1 MGERL
6 QPWWDRWPG
15 WWEEQKAQLRHRWG
29 PGFGFEI
36 DDRLHRVAW
45 RGHLGHPVDGTT
57 EVPVAIHWGPGTPFF
72 PPRFFFV
79 GLTSAVHQLSD
90 GSLCLLPPSDPIE
103 GWEGLLDITHW
114 MERAEEWLRRYFDEQ
129 WALPPMVW
137 AITSLRL
144 PGYRYRQLVPE
155 RRLIALPPSWAD
167 MAPGFGRVAV
177 ALPSDGGLGAVVSW
191 GDEQGRRVDWVVGQQ
206 LMRGR
211 AEAVVEGIWA
221 RFSGDPRAGVQ
232 YFTAP
237 SMNRRFTRLSEKEV
251 ERGLRDRASTVE
263 LFAYELD
270 LHGGPGLT
278 WGFALKAAPGPSESR
293 SLLAQI
299 LSWGGAEL
307 ERGHGFPLEQSLLDK
322 RRRAGR
328 SDAMHDKISRTQV
341 ILVGLGSLGSEV
353 AHLLAQEGIQAFY
366 LVDGDLLLPGNEARH
381 RAGLVHAGR
390 AKVKVVEDLIRE
402 IQPEATVIA
411 HQGWI
416 DEVATQL
423 QKTTE
428 GWDVLIVGATGDEA
442 TEHFLGDLARDLDV
456 PCVHGWLEL
465 DGTVLRAMRY
475 LPGFDPSISKVQG
488 LPETPRLEASGDA
501 DGPRICADTVL
512 PGSALNIHASA
523 NFLVR
528 VALDIITEE
537 WSNENHWLFAPG
549 GTKAPGA
556 PDTLR
561 RPYGTIAVELP
572 D

>member
-1 MGERL
+1 MRC
-6 QPWWDRWPG
+6 
-15 WWEEQKAQLRHRWG
+15 AQTG
-29 PGFGFEI
+29 DE
-36 DDRLHRVAW
+36 RVALFCNPIDF
-45 RGHLGHPVDGTT
+45 GHGETT
-57 EVPVAIHWGPGTPFF
+57 SWNFI
-72 PPRFFFV
+72 RF
-79 GLTSAVHQLSD
+79 
-90 GSLCLLPPSDPIE
+90 
-103 GWEGLLDITHW
+103 
-114 MERAEEWLRRYFDEQ
+114 
-129 WALPPMVW
+129 
-137 AITSLRL
+137 
-144 PGYRYRQLVPE
+144 
-155 RRLIALPPSWAD
+155 
-167 MAPGFGRVAV
+167 
-177 ALPSDGGLGAVVSW
+177 
-191 GDEQGRRVDWVVGQQ
+191 
-206 LMRGR
+206 
-211 AEAVVEGIWA
+211 
-221 RFSGDPRAGVQ
+221 
-232 YFTAP
+232 
-237 SMNRRFTRLSEKEV
+237 
-251 ERGLRDRASTVE
+251 
-263 LFAYELD
+263 
-270 LHGGPGLT
+270 
-278 WGFALKAAPGPSESR
+278 AAPGSTDHPSPI
-293 SLLAQI
+293 AQV
-299 LSWGGAEL
+299 SAW
-307 ERGHGFPLEQSLLDK
+307 HGVQQEVGVGVPLRQSLLDK

-488 LPETPRLEASGDA
+488 LPETPRLEASDDA
-501 DGPRICADTVL
+501 NGPRICADTVL